1 MGENTCKQCDQQGLN
16 LQNIQTAPAALH
28 PKNKQLN
35 QKMSRGFKQTFLQKR
50 HTDGQKAHEKMPD
63 MANYYRNTNQNHSEL
78 SPHTDQKGH
87 LHKIYQ

>member
-1 MGENTCKQCDQQGLN
+1 MGENTCKQCDQQGIN

-50 HTDGQKAHEKMPD
+50 HTDGQQAHGKMLSI
-63 MANYYRNTNQNHSEL
+63 AYY
-78 SPHTDQKGH
+78 
-87 LHKIYQ
+87 Y